1 MEDARY
7 CVPTDRNPVL
17 SDGGRQARRLRDI
30 KFFDLGRKALRPY
43 RPTIPLSH
51 YLTIPLSY

>member
-1 MEDARY
+1 MEDARRG
-7 CVPTDRNPVL
+7 VSKDRNPVL
-17 SDGGRQARRLRDI
+17 SDGGRQALRLRDI

-51 YLTIPLSY
+51 YPTIPLSY